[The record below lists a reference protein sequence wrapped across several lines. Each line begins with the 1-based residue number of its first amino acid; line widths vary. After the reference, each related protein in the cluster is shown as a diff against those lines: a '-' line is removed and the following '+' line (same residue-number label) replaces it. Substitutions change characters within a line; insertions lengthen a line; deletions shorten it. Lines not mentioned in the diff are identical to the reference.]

1 MVRGLHSIAVSEA
14 VPAPEGTTPPDPAP
28 EAPPSREP
36 TEAPAAADPVASAWS
51 ALQAHWD
58 DEAKHKAF
66 VGLAASFSRLP
77 DAGRLYREAAGDPAR
92 RERAERGKQLVIGL
106 AMATV
111 EAMPRTE
118 RASKGAIIAP
128 IAAILL
134 LGAANFLV
142 ATVAHTRVPLSPWVF
157 AVEIVL
163 VLVIP
168 WKKLQRGE

>member
-1 MVRGLHSIAVSEA
+1 MSEA

-28 EAPPSREP
+28 EVPPADEP
-36 TEAPAAADPVASAWS
+36 AAAADPVASAWA
-51 ALQAHWD
+51 ALQTHWD

-77 DAGRLYREAAGDPAR
+77 DAGRLYREAASDPAR
-92 RERAERGKQLVIGL
+92 KEKAERGKQLVIGL

-142 ATVAHTRVPLSPWVF
+142 ATLAHTRVPLSPWVF

-168 WKKLQRGE
+168 WKKLQRGD